1 MTAVEGFAEVKI
13 PFLAGRPF
21 VEQLDL
27 DLSARLANYD
37 IDTVGNVFTYRA
49 GVSWKPVE
57 DIRFRLQYA
66 RAERAPDLTE
76 LLSPARGDTDSG
88 LIDPCDGVDADTP
101 GSLGDHCR
109 ADPGIATRSDERRV
123 GKEGV
128 GQCRSGWSTY
138 P

>member
-1 MTAVEGFAEVKI
+1 MADEVRISDCISDVCSSDLSGGTTALTVPNTDGSITAVEGFAEVNI
-13 PFLAGRPF
+13 PILAGRPF

-66 RAERAPDLTE
+66 RAERAPDLTPHF
-76 LLSPARGDTDSG
+76 SPGRGDTASG
-88 LIDPCDGVDADTP
+88 LI
-101 GSLGDHCR
+101 
-109 ADPGIATRSDERRV
+109 GIASSAWR
-123 GKEGV
+123 
-128 GQCRSGWSTY
+128 
-138 P
+138 